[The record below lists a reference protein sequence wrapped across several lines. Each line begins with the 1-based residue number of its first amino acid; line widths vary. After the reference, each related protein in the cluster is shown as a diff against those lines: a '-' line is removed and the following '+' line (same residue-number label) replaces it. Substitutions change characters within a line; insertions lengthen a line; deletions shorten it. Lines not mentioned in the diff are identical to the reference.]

1 MIKCYLSKINDEQF
15 KKIVNESCSMK
26 EIFIKC
32 GYKNTY
38 GGKTYNKI
46 KTRIDILN
54 LDISHIKNKKKNIKD
69 IDKAIL
75 KDIVENSFYFKDVL
89 IKLGFS
95 HKGSKTRKK
104 IQNLITDYNIDTT
117 HFKYSYPK
125 KLEEYLIDGK
135 KLTNNSIIKE
145 KLIKKGLLEN
155 KCKRCSKKGGIQNLP
170 KMKGFSNFL
179 VLQLDHID
187 GNPKNNLLNN
197 LRLLCPCCHSMT
209 DTFSGKKRIKKL

>member
-1 MIKCYLSKINDEQF
+1 
-15 KKIVNESCSMK
+15 MK

-46 KTRIDILN
+46 KTRIDMLN
-54 LDISHIKNKKKNIKD
+54 LDISHLKNKKKNVKD
-69 IDKAIL
+69 IDEKIL
-75 KDIVENSFYFKDVL
+75 KEIVKNSFYFKDVL
-89 IKLGFS
+89 IRLGFS

-104 IQNLITDYNIDTT
+104 IQKLITDYNIDTT

-135 KLTNNSIIKE
+135 

-209 DTFSGKKRIKKL
+209 DTFSGKKRIIQL